1 MPESFKVMVKE
12 LQALAL
18 DIRVLNQNG
27 EEVNLSALCNEDD
40 QPAYRRRAPR
50 TERDPDEE
58 DIERA
63 TGQFVET
70 GDLSDSYLVE
80 KNEMNPEEE
89 YSDETDYGAAEQ
101 DGDDSVRTA
110 TTSDSARFRIP
121 AAGEVPG
128 AGCSIIE

>member
-1 MPESFKVMVKE
+1 MVKE

-89 YSDETDYGAAEQ
+89 YSDETDYGATEQ
-101 DGDDSVRTA
+101 DGDDL
-110 TTSDSARFRIP
+110 SD
-121 AAGEVPG
+121 GYDE
-128 AGCSIIE
+128 